1 MSRREMALRNHRR
14 YPESI
19 AEQICSGVSGRYA
32 VPGSIEHHARQFIE
46 CSDHAASEWQ
56 TIVTPDLTFHIA
68 PAGLE
73 QQTYVTVTPHTFR
86 RQGPCPP
93 IVTIST
99 APGGF
104 QVVGVAEA
112 APLSGVEL
120 SHHATSQPL
129 SKAVAATRKRR
140 KPATQRERQTA
151 REEGSLIY
159 ARSKSH
165 EIRLHEIRLR

>member
-1 MSRREMALRNHRR
+1 MAVRDRRSYSEM
-14 YPESI
+14 I
-19 AEQICSGVSGRYA
+19 AEQICSGDSGRYA
-32 VPGSIEHHARQFIE
+32 VPRSMDHFARQFLE

-56 TIVTPDLTFHIA
+56 TVVTPDLTFHIA

-73 QQTYVTVTPHTFR
+73 QQRSYVTVTPHTFR
-86 RQGPCPP
+86 LQGPCPP